1 MAFNYTTPGVYIEEI
16 PTLPRSVAQVATAI
30 PAFIGYTEKA
40 LDLSG
45 GDLTNKPKRI
55 SSLLDYETYFG
66 GAQPEE
72 NFKVTYDETTDSA
85 HVTIA
90 ETLAIEITP
99 KSSLHNMYY
108 AMQAYFTNGGGP
120 CYIVSVGPY
129 KALGD
134 DLDLDELRD
143 GLAATASED
152 EPTLLVFPEAQS
164 LDADDFH
171 SLMEEALAQCGKLQD
186 RFTIMDIHEKG
197 STTTVLEDAADE
209 FRDGVTPT
217 DSKNLEYGAAY
228 FPNLLANIGYAYT
241 EANVSIV
248 HTVNKAAEAGAD
260 LALNGKKLDAIPAV
274 STAAYNKLKKAVD
287 SFPVIL
293 PPSPFVAGVYCTVDG
308 SRGVWKAPANVA
320 LANVIGPT
328 FKVSHEQQGNLNVDP
343 VSGKSINVI
352 RTFTGRGTL
361 VWGARTL
368 AGNDNEWRY
377 INVRRLFIMV
387 EESCKLATE
396 PFVFDPNDANT
407 WVKVQSMCEN
417 FLTTLWR
424 QGALQGAKPEH
435 AFYVSVGLG
444 KTMSA
449 LDILEGRLIV
459 EIGLAAVRPAEF
471 IILRFMHKLAES

>member
-1 MAFNYTTPGVYIEEI
+1 MAFNYTTPGVYVEEI
-16 PTLPRSVAQVATAI
+16 ATLPRSVAQVATAI

-45 GDLTNKPKRI
+45 NDLTNKPKRI
-55 SSLLDYETYFG
+55 SSLLDYQTYFG
-66 GAQPEE
+66 TAQPEE
-72 NFKVTYDETTDSA
+72 NFKITYEETTDGA
-85 HVTIA
+85 GTTVG
-90 ETLAIEITP
+90 ETFTVENTKA
-99 KSSLHNMYY
+99 SLHNMYY
-108 AMQAYFTNGGGP
+108 AMQAYFSNGGGP

-129 KALGD
+129 KGVGD
-134 DLDLDELRD
+134 DLDDDELKA
-143 GLAATASED
+143 GLTAIESED
-152 EPTLLVFPEAQS
+152 EPTLLVFPEAHELGDQ
-164 LDADDFH
+164 DFFG
-171 SLMEEALAQCGKLQD
+171 LMEETLAQCGKLQD
-186 RFTIMDIHEKG
+186 RFAIIDVQE
-197 STTTVLEDAADE
+197 TTDALDAADK

-228 FPNLLANIGYAYT
+228 FPNLIANVEFAYD
-241 EANVSIV
+241 ESKVSIV
-248 HTVNKAAEAGAD
+248 HKKDGVAAAD
-260 LALNGKKLDAIPAV
+260 DIDGKKLNDAVFATNT
-274 STAAYNKLKKAVD
+274 SAYNKLVKALE
-287 SFPVIL
+287 STPVIL
-293 PPSPFVAGVYCTVDG
+293 PPSPFIAGVYCSVDG

-328 FKVSHEQQGNLNVDP
+328 VKVSQDQQGLLNVDP
-343 VSGKSINVI
+343 GSGKSINVI

-396 PFVFDPNDANT
+396 PFVFEPNDANT

-435 AFYVSVGLG
+435 AFYCSVGLG

-449 LDILEGRLIV
+449 LDILEGRMIV
-459 EIGLAAVRPAEF
+459 EIGMAAVRPAEF